1 MPAAVL
7 LHPERAVLNGYEH
20 SHSAGVDFFE
30 ERQHWPMG
38 EEGREIV
45 TDRAEVAPFS
55 IALVELLKVLHD
67 RGVIAVSDWDRV
79 VDALTDRADD
89 DDVPPSHRAAIE
101 ELSETLR
108 RHHPRSGGFQE

>member
-1 MPAAVL
+1 
-7 LHPERAVLNGYEH
+7 
-20 SHSAGVDFFE
+20 
-30 ERQHWPMG
+30 MG

-45 TDRAEVAPFS
+45 TDRAEVAAFT

-79 VDALTDRADD
+79 LDALTDRADD
-89 DDVPPSHRAAIE
+89 DDVPPSQKAAIE